1 MEPRPKQ
8 RKPTNHVI
16 SDRSPTQL

>member
-8 RKPTNHVI
+8 R
-16 SDRSPTQL
+16 RLCTQW